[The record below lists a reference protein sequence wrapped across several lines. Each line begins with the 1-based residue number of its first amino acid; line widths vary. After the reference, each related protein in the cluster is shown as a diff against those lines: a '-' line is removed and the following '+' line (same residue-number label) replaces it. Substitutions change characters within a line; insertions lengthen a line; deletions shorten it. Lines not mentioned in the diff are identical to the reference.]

1 MNERIL
7 LTVNC
12 VTLSASNTACTPVA
26 DTRSLG
32 AVIRQRRKALGLRQ
46 DAVAMAAGVGVMFVS
61 ALERGKP
68 SAEVEKVLAV
78 LNAVGIDVYL
88 KARA

>member
-1 MNERIL
+1 M
-7 LTVNC
+7 
-12 VTLSASNTACTPVA
+12 SNAGCTPVA
-26 DTRSLG
+26 DTRALG
-32 AVIRQRRKALGLRQ
+32 AMIRQRRKTLGLRQ

-68 SAEVEKVLAV
+68 TAEVEKVLAV
-78 LNAVGIDVYL
+78 INAVGIDVYL

>member
-1 MNERIL
+1 MSNAGY
-7 LTVNC
+7 
-12 VTLSASNTACTPVA
+12 TLVA
-26 DTRSLG
+26 DTRALG
-32 AVIRQRRKALGLRQ
+32 AAIRQRRKALGLRQ

-68 SAEVEKVLAV
+68 RAEVEKVLAV
-78 LNAVGIDVYL
+78 LNAVGIDVRL

>member
-1 MNERIL
+1 MAHGE
-7 LTVNC
+7 
-12 VTLSASNTACTPVA
+12 CTPVA
-26 DTRSLG
+26 DTRALG
-32 AVIRQRRKALGLRQ
+32 AAIRQRRKSLGLRQ

-61 ALERGKP
+61 AIERGKP

-88 KARA
+88 KPRT